1 MIATNTTEKEEYYI
15 ITMRSQMV
23 HGPFKSIR
31 EVQKMMTFYKIA
43 YDGEYMVA
51 VKRVLD
57 SEQI

>member
-1 MIATNTTEKEEYYI
+1 MPATKTTEKEEYYI

-31 EVQKMMTFYKIA
+31 EVQKMMIFYKIA

>member
-1 MIATNTTEKEEYYI
+1 MPATKTTEKEEYYL

-23 HGPFKSIR
+23 YGPFKSIK
-31 EVQKMMTFYKIA
+31 EAQKMMTFYKIA
-43 YDGEYMVA
+43 CDGEYMVA